1 MLLQTKKF
9 MQRTLSFP
17 HEGKGAC
24 SNIITLQSLL
34 LKPLKTPPRV
44 ISRLYHGPSRGTQTN
59 RHVFII
65 LGAKELQGSLL
76 PGWSVGLRDLQ
87 SSWLH
92 LSLLRVTFPINYS
105 YDRCHITTPAP
116 FLLILSCSDH
126 VMLTSYISHVEFVP
140 VALLQLVSIKHYS
153 LELSILE
160 LLQNPLF
167 DLDPSRCLS
176 S

>member
-1 MLLQTKKF
+1 

-65 LGAKELQGSLL
+65 FRVPCYLGDLL
-76 PGWSVGLRDLQ
+76 ALEIYKAAG
-87 SSWLH
+87 
-92 LSLLRVTFPINYS
+92 
-105 YDRCHITTPAP
+105 
-116 FLLILSCSDH
+116 
-126 VMLTSYISHVEFVP
+126 YI
-140 VALLQLVSIKHYS
+140 
-153 LELSILE
+153 
-160 LLQNPLF
+160 
-167 DLDPSRCLS
+167 
-176 S
+176 